1 MKRPLLI
8 GALGLVALCANAQKT
23 LEDAPNIQM
32 GDTEYARGES
42 TYGTLYF
49 KYTADSDQLL
59 TITKN
64 FQGSFLPTED
74 GTSNT
79 AIAYVSANNGS
90 ELVIPVKKGQTIY
103 LVIMT
108 SDEEVKFTAS
118 AKAAN
123 VDGSSIAT
131 AIEATKNDFFVP
143 MNREKNSYGSYDN
156 KPTYIKYTATDND
169 VLKMTFGG
177 YVMNATIQEGE
188 TGTPT
193 SFNVNSEYINNN
205 SYYIGKAPVE

>member
-193 SFNVNSEYINNN
+193 
-205 SYYIGKAPVE
+205 